1 VTGLPEGVASYWIAS
16 TAETD
21 FPSLPG
27 DVSVDVAIVGAGI
40 TGITA
45 AAKLKRA
52 GKTVA
57 LVEAKRALH
66 GVTGYTTAKLTSGHN
81 VVYTHLERHFGP
93 EGARLYADANQAAI
107 ADVVE
112 TAAELGI
119 DCDLERT
126 RNYVYSESQDEV
138 VALEAEAEAARRAGL
153 PASFTRETELPF
165 PVAGAVVLE
174 DQAQFHPRKY
184 LLPLL
189 RSVAGDGSHVFE
201 RTRALGVEEGAP
213 CRVVTDRGEVRAR
226 DVVVATHLPILDRG
240 LFFAKTHP
248 SRAYVLAAAFDA
260 GAPTGMYISTETPTH
275 SVRSAPRDGG
285 RLLLV
290 GGEGHKT
297 GQEARTEERYRRLAA
312 WAEERFGARD
322 FEYRWSTQ
330 DNYSIDRVPY
340 VGRVRRGSERVYVA
354 TGYGGW
360 GMSNGTAAALLLA
373 DLVLGRENRWGGL
386 FDAKRLK
393 PAAAVRDFV
402 SENANVAKRWFG
414 DRAQAARR
422 RDVSDLPPG
431 EGRVARLDG
440 ELVAVSRD
448 AAGGLHAV
456 SGVCTHLGCVVGW
469 NPAEGSWDCP
479 CHGSRFAPDGA
490 VIQGPA
496 VDDLANRD
504 DVLRRAGFGSA
515 S

>member
-1 VTGLPEGVASYWIAS
+1 MIDLPERAASYWIAS

-21 FPSLPG
+21 FPRLDG
-27 DVSVDVAIVGAGI
+27 DVSVDVAVLGAGI
-40 TGITA
+40 TGITVA
-45 AAKLKRA
+45 EKLKRA

-57 LVEAKRALH
+57 LLESKRALH
-66 GVTGYTTAKLTSGHN
+66 GVTGYTTAKLTAGHN

-93 EGARLYADANQAAI
+93 EGARLYAQANEAAI
-107 ADVVE
+107 ADVAE
-112 TAAELGI
+112 TAAERAI

-126 RNYVYSESQDEV
+126 RNYVYSESDDDV
-138 VALEAEAEAARRAGL
+138 AALEAEAEAARRAGL
-153 PASFTRETELPF
+153 AASFTRETELPF

-189 RSVAGDGSHVFE
+189 QGLPGDGTHVFE
-201 RTRALGVEEGAP
+201 LTRALGVEDGAP

-248 SRAYVLAAAFDA
+248 SRAYVVAAGVGSD
-260 GAPTGMYISTETPTH
+260 APTGMYISTETPTH

-297 GQEARTEERYRRLAA
+297 GQESRTDERYARLAS
-312 WAEERFGARD
+312 WAHERFGVD
-322 FEYRWSTQ
+322 EFEYRWSTQ
-330 DNYSIDRVPY
+330 DNYSVDRIPY
-340 VGRVRRGSERVYVA
+340 IGRVRRGSKHVYVA

-360 GMSNGTAAALLLA
+360 GMSNGTAAAILLA
-373 DLVLGRENRWGGL
+373 DLVLGRDNRWAEL

-393 PAAAVRDFV
+393 PATAVRDFV
-402 SENANVAKRWFG
+402 TENANVGKRWFV
-414 DRAQAARR
+414 DRAAAARR
-422 RDVSDLPPG
+422 HDVSDLRPG

-440 ELVAVSRD
+440 ELVAVNRD
-448 AAGGLHAV
+448 AAGALHAV
-456 SGVCTHLGCVVGW
+456 SAVCTHLGCVVGW
-469 NPAEGSWDCP
+469 NPGERSWDCP

-496 VDDLANRD
+496 VDDLPNRD
-504 DVLRRAGFGSA
+504 DVLRRLGA
-515 S
+515 